1 MKISKF
7 MPFSS
12 TITTHLFT
20 RLPPMIYSF
29 QAEMSQQWRIPG
41 EHQTRPSRSY
51 YLICKSCAMSGARGT
66 RGTRR
71 TPGGNDAS
79 PTQHSPSPRGRSK
92 SESDSRIVVNSTF
105 QKTPSNRS
113 LLESSL
119 LKKAVL
125 SPMNGLS
132 PGGLSPLASSL
143 SESEGNVSDDSN
155 TSSKK
160 KTVKSKCP
168 CNATS
173 GGKAWYLTC
182 KNCGQAWHNLCA
194 NLRGSELT
202 QRVIDSILPH
212 WKCPWCYVS
221 PYPRPKNHK
230 SVKLANSLQST
241 SCANQISSQ
250 VSK

>member
-1 MKISKF
+1 MGWPCS
-7 MPFSS
+7 
-12 TITTHLFT
+12 
-20 RLPPMIYSF
+20 
-29 QAEMSQQWRIPG
+29 
-41 EHQTRPSRSY
+41 
-51 YLICKSCAMSGARGT
+51 
-66 RGTRR
+66 
-71 TPGGNDAS
+71 N
-79 PTQHSPSPRGRSK
+79 
-92 SESDSRIVVNSTF
+92 VNSTF
-105 QKTPSNRS
+105 QKTPSHRS

-143 SESEGNVSDDSN
+143 SESEGNVSNDSN

-212 WKCPWCYVS
+212 WQCPWCYVS

-230 SVKLANSLQST
+230 SAKLANSLQST
-241 SCANQISSQ
+241 TCANQISSQ
-250 VSK
+250 VIESLEVMVDRKLATLTGPTDKLVESIQTQLSV